1 MVVTAQRRAKNLQE
15 VPISVVAFSSDVLE
29 RGRFDAIIS
38 TPALV
43 PSVQMVRSG
52 PSAMFFVRGVSKTG
66 KPTDGA
72 TACIASAN
80 GGGRWSPLDSP
91 PPALYAAAIPSRKI
105 AMRHHRFRARRLA
118 RLFAAFS
125 LALSALAPPA
135 SALDLPPLLA
145 PWQGWVMHDHREPE
159 CTRLARDLKQR
170 VCLWPGR
177 LALSVGARGG
187 GFEQQVLVEAPGWH
201 FLPGDESLWP
211 QQLQLNGRRA
221 SALLREGRPAL
232 WLEPGDYEVRG
243 SFEWREMPQSLP
255 VPRQS
260 ALVDLTIGGEPVAQT
275 VREQDRLW
283 LRAPAD
289 SEAATT
295 AGDSVKIEVF
305 RRIDDDLPVTVTTLL
320 RLSVSGK
327 ARELRLG
334 RLLLPGMEPTA
345 FSAPLPARIE
355 EDGAL
360 RVQARAGVWELTLR
374 TRLLED
380 QRAFRFERGVR
391 DESAAWPAQEIW
403 CFAANPSLRRVRLDG
418 APSVD
423 PSQLDLPPLCGGASV
438 YLLDADATLALTEV
452 TRGDSA
458 PPQDR
463 LTLQRTVWLDF
474 DSDGATLKDRVTGE
488 VQRGRRLQVEPA
500 LQLGRVK
507 AGGEPQL
514 VTRVG
519 DDGPAGVALGS
530 GSVEL
535 EALSRV
541 EALAQLGASGWQADF
556 ERVELQLQL
565 PPGWMLWHAAGPD
578 RVSASWVSQWSLWAI
593 FLSLLV
599 VAALFRLLGWH
610 WALLGAAA
618 VALVYHDE
626 LGLVLLLLPPLLVLG
641 LLRVVE
647 RARWRGWL
655 LRIGYGFGALLV
667 VAILAFAVAQIRIAI
682 YPQLAVPG
690 VAHDVAMADMPVA
703 ASIAESAAEYDRYE
717 VSKSMQR
724 AMSPTPRPQ
733 PRYQPTD
740 NVQTGPG
747 EPAWQWQAVTMWWS
761 GPVKAEQPLEL
772 YLTGPVATRLL
783 HFLKVLLIAAL
794 ALVLLRALAASGRP
808 GADGGA
814 DTAGAERDSPPAG
827 VAAALMLLALI
838 AGATLLPP
846 AAHAAEAPAATLPS
860 PVPPAALLQE
870 LEERLLRER
879 ELERERNPACA
890 PDCTAIESVLVTVRD
905 NQLRLDLRI
914 AVGASLAVP
923 LPSVRNW
930 QPRALLVDDFPQRG
944 VAVGSDGAL
953 LLSLPRGSRAVTVEG
968 PLFSDDVTLQFPQR
982 PYRVT
987 VAAAGWEVSGL
998 NGDRLAANS
1007 LQLQRSGAAPVPG
1020 DTPAGGRAET
1030 LLPNAIRPFVQV
1042 RRDIDIDLDWR
1053 VTTTVTRVA
1062 PASGAINLTLPLLPG
1077 ESVIG
1082 GDVDASGGRVRIS
1095 LGSQDRTV
1103 SWQSTLPP
1111 QQALALKAAPT
1122 AQWVESWRLR
1132 TSWRWLVEPEG
1143 LVPVRNDEQGWQLWR
1158 PWPGESLM
1166 LKLSRP
1172 QAVSGATTTV
1182 EQVKLQLRPGLRS
1195 SALRAELR
1203 IVSSLG
1209 GDYPLQLGEAAQ
1221 VQRVAVGGEVLTHPA
1236 DEARVVLPLVPGVNR
1251 VELEWELARGI
1262 DTLTR
1267 TPQLQ
1272 LDGAA
1277 SNIELEIELPGD
1289 RWPLWVSGPRLGP
1302 AMLYWGVL
1310 VVMIGVAL
1318 LLGAV
1323 RRRFQLSLPLRAGHW
1338 LLLFVGIST
1347 VDTVAALPV
1356 LLLFFALEARRRFPP
1371 PRDGRYYAVQVGIVL
1386 LAFYALVTLAHLIPQ
1401 SLLAQPDMQVT
1412 GNGSSNYLY
1421 RWYQD
1426 RAGSELPQALVV
1438 SLPLLFY
1445 RVAMLLWS
1453 LWLAFA
1459 LLRWLRWGWECFAT
1473 GGAWPKGLGEVKKKE
1488 AELEPP
1494 TLTDEVEE
1502 VAARSDN

>member
-1 MVVTAQRRAKNLQE
+1 ML
-15 VPISVVAFSSDVLE
+15 
-29 RGRFDAIIS
+29 
-38 TPALV
+38 
-43 PSVQMVRSG
+43 
-52 PSAMFFVRGVSKTG
+52 
-66 KPTDGA
+66 
-72 TACIASAN
+72 
-80 GGGRWSPLDSP
+80 
-91 PPALYAAAIPSRKI
+91 
-105 AMRHHRFRARRLA
+105 HHLL
-118 RLFAAFS
+118 RLFAVFPLAFF
-125 LALSALAPPA
+125 SALFFVSASSASTLPA
-135 SALDLPPLLA
+135 STLDLPPLLK

-232 WLEPGDYEVRG
+232 WLEPGDYELRG
-243 SFEWREMPQSLP
+243 SFDWREMPQSLP

-260 ALVDLTIGGEPVAQT
+260 ALVDLTIGGESVAQV
-275 VREQDRLW
+275 VREQERLW

-295 AGDSVKIEVF
+295 ASDSVKVEVF

-355 EDGAL
+355 DDGAL

-374 TRLLED
+374 ARLLDD
-380 QRAFRFERGVR
+380 QREFRFERTTSS
-391 DESAAWPAQEIW
+391 EAAAWPAQEIW

-423 PSQLDLPPLCGGASV
+423 PSQIDLPPLCAGASV

-452 TRGDSA
+452 MRGDSA

-474 DSDGATLKDRVTGE
+474 DSAGATLKDRVAGD

-507 AGGEPQL
+507 VGGEPQL

-519 DDGPAGVALGS
+519 DEGPAGVALGS
-530 GSVEL
+530 GNVEL

-541 EALAQLGASGWQADF
+541 EALPALGASGWQADF
-556 ERVELQLQL
+556 ERVELQVQL
-565 PPGWMLWHAAGPD
+565 PPGWMLWHAGGPD
-578 RVSASWVSQWSLWAI
+578 RVSDSWVSQWSLWAI
-593 FLSLLV
+593 FLGLLV
-599 VAALFRLLGWH
+599 VAALFRLLGWP

-626 LGLVLLLLPPLLVLG
+626 LALVLLLLPPLLLLG

-647 RARWRGWL
+647 RPRWRGWL
-655 LRIGYGFGALLV
+655 QRIGYGFSALLV
-667 VAILAFAVAQIRIAI
+667 LAILAFAVAQIRIAI
-682 YPQLAVPG
+682 YPQLAAPG
-690 VAHDVAMADMPVA
+690 ISREIAMPEIAAVASMAD
-703 ASIAESAAEYDRYE
+703 SAAEYDRYE
-717 VSKSMQR
+717 VGKKMQR
-724 AMSPTPRPQ
+724 AMSPAPRPQ
-733 PRYQPTD
+733 PPRYQPTD

-747 EPAWQWQAVTMWWS
+747 EPSWQWRVVTMWWS
-761 GPVKAEQPLEL
+761 GPVKAEQPLDL
-772 YLTGPVATRLL
+772 YLTGPTVTRLL
-783 HFLKVLLIAAL
+783 HFVKVLLIAAL
-794 ALVLLRALAASGRP
+794 ALVLLRALVTSGAGRDDEPDDDGNHNDSDINNDLNSDLNNRNSGGSPTAAATVLLLLALAGIGSALP
-808 GADGGA
+808 QSAQAA
-814 DTAGAERDSPPAG
+814 DTAAQQP
-827 VAAALMLLALI
+827 LA
-838 AGATLLPP
+838 
-846 AAHAAEAPAATLPS
+846 
-860 PVPPAALLQE
+860 VPPAALLQE

-879 ELERERNPACA
+879 EARREREPACA
-890 PDCTAIESVLVTVRD
+890 PDCTAIESALVTVRD
-905 NQLRLDLRI
+905 DVLRLDLRV
-914 AVGASLAVP
+914 AVGANLAVA
-923 LPSVRNW
+923 LPTVRNW

-944 VAVGSDGAL
+944 VAVGGDGAL
-953 LLSLPRGSRAVTVEG
+953 LLPLPRGSRAVTIEG
-968 PLFSDDVTLQFPQR
+968 PLFSDDVALQFPLR

-987 VAAAGWEVSGL
+987 VVAEGWEVSGL

-1007 LQLQRSGAAPVPG
+1007 LQLQRSGAAPARG
-1020 DTPAGGRAET
+1020 ESATRGEQRET
-1030 LLPNAIRPFVQV
+1030 LLPAAIRPFVQV

-1077 ESVIG
+1077 ESVVSGEVDSGIG
-1082 GDVDASGGRVRIS
+1082 GVRVS
-1095 LGSQDRTV
+1095 LGSQDRSV
-1103 SWQSTLPP
+1103 SWQSTLSARDLLTLSAP
-1111 QQALALKAAPT
+1111 PT

-1132 TSWRWLVEPEG
+1132 TSWRWLVEPQG
-1143 LVPVRNDEQGWQLWR
+1143 LVPVRSDQHGWQLWR
-1158 PWPGESLM
+1158 PWPGERLT

-1172 QAVSGATTTV
+1172 QAVTGATTTV
-1182 EQVKLQLRPGLRS
+1182 EQVRLLLRPGLRS
-1195 SALRAELR
+1195 STLRGELR

-1209 GDYPLQLGEAAQ
+1209 GDYPLQLSETAQ
-1221 VQRVAVGGEVLTHPA
+1221 VKRISLGGEELSHPA
-1236 DEARVVLPLVPGVNR
+1236 DDQQVVLPLVPGINR

-1277 SNIELEIELPGD
+1277 SNIELEIALPGD

-1318 LLGAV
+1318 LLGAAT
-1323 RRRFQLSLPLRAGHW
+1323 RRFQLSLPLHAGHW

-1356 LLLFFALEARRRFPP
+1356 LLLLFALEARRRFPP

-1386 LAFYALVTLAHLIPQ
+1386 LAFYALVTLAQVIPQ
-1401 SLLAQPDMQVT
+1401 SLLSQPDMQVT

-1438 SLPLLFY
+1438 SLPLLWY

-1459 LLRWLRWGWECFAT
+1459 LLRWLRWGWECFAA
-1473 GGAWPKGLGEVKKKE
+1473 GGAWPKGLGETEKKD

-1502 VAARSDN
+1502 VARPSDN